1 MYWAYVLD
9 AFAEHSILIIAL
21 ALLVLLL
28 FSRNVTPSSD
38 TRKPPGPWSV
48 PVIGNIFLFGS
59 APHKNVTKLAEQYGR
74 VFSMKLGSREVVIL
88 NDIDTVKE
96 ALLRNGSDFS
106 SRPPLHSFISSSRGD
121 RTVAWPVF
129 GPKYFKNKRA
139 TELAMRAILD
149 NAKHF
154 SKIVLRETHVLI
166 KSFLNSEESHFDPTH
181 LLKLMVCSLQ
191 FSLFFGDKLR
201 DACAKKAQL
210 MMDGSTDFIEN
221 SAVGNSVD
229 FMPWMKVVFKKQVQ
243 KLDKSIAELTDY
255 VRKVYFMIKN
265 DSELNT
271 FEDSPSRRVIT
282 FNEAL
287 YKAVKDK
294 GALNFGNE
302 QFLED
307 TASADSNHFDD
318 ETLINITADCF
329 GGGYE
334 KLSTALRWA
343 VAYLVSHRDVQANL
357 RREIERVKGDS
368 PLSLEDRNKL
378 PLLEAIVLEV
388 LRMSS
393 FLPFALPHCT
403 TRDTSV
409 AGYPLP
415 KGTIVFVNL
424 WACSRDPQ
432 YFDEPYKF
440 NPYRFMDEN
449 KQNVVRSPCF
459 LAFSA
464 GDRKCPGEGFAKS
477 VIFLVIGTLVQHLKL
492 RNGTEDPIEDK
503 FGLTVRPKP
512 YSIHVD
518 AVQ

>member
-1 MYWAYVLD
+1 MHWAY
-9 AFAEHSILIIAL
+9 FADTFTEHSIVIIFL
-21 ALLVLLL
+21 ALVVVLLFL
-28 FSRNVTPSSD
+28 RSTRPSQK
-38 TRKPPGPWSV
+38 RKPPGPWSL

-59 APHKNVTKLAEQYGR
+59 APHKNVTNLAKQYGR
-74 VFSMKLGSREVVIL
+74 VFSMKIGSREVVIL
-88 NDIDTVKE
+88 NDINTVKE
-96 ALLRNGSDFS
+96 ALLKNGTDFS

-129 GPKYFKNKRA
+129 GPKYAKNKRA

-149 NAKHF
+149 NDKYF

-166 KSFLNSEESHFDPTH
+166 KRFLNLEEGRFDPSY
-181 LLKLMVCSLQ
+181 LLKLFACSLQ
-191 FSLFFGDKLR
+191 FCLFFGDKLR
-201 DACAKKAQL
+201 DAYAKKTL
-210 MMDGSTDFIEN
+210 FMMEGSTDFIEN
-221 SAVGNSVD
+221 SAVGNGVD

-243 KLDKSIAELTDY
+243 KLDESVAELTAF
-255 VRKVYFMIKN
+255 VKKIYFMTKS
-265 DSELNT
+265 DSNLNNLEESSSRMATT
-271 FEDSPSRRVIT
+271 FI
-282 FNEAL
+282 EAL
-287 YKAVKDK
+287 GEAVKDRE
-294 GALNFGNE
+294 ALDFGNE
-302 QFLED
+302 HFCEEAVDGL
-307 TASADSNHFDD
+307 SKHFDD

-343 VAYLVSHRDVQANL
+343 VAYLVSHPDVQTELQNELKRA
-357 RREIERVKGDS
+357 KGS
-368 PLSLEDRNKL
+368 SLLTLHDRNSF
-378 PLLEAIVLEV
+378 PLLEATVLEV

-432 YFDEPYKF
+432 YFNEPNAF
-440 NPYRFMDEN
+440 NPYRFMDET

-464 GDRKCPGEGFAKS
+464 GDRKCPGESYAKS
-477 VIFLVIGTLVQHLKL
+477 VMFLVLGTLLQNIKL

-512 YSIHVD
+512 YKIRVE
-518 AVQ
+518 AMQ

>member
-1 MYWAYVLD
+1 MYWAYLAD
-9 AFAEHSILIIAL
+9 TIAEHSVWIIVL
-21 ALLVLLL
+21 ALVVVLLFL
-28 FSRNVTPSSD
+28 RRNRPSD
-38 TRKPPGPWSV
+38 GRKPPGPWSV

-149 NAKHF
+149 NDKHF

-166 KSFLNSEESHFDPTH
+166 KSFLNSEESRFDPTH
-181 LLKLMVCSLQ
+181 LIKLMVCSLQ
-191 FSLFFGDKLR
+191 FCLFFGDKLR
-201 DACAKKAQL
+201 DSCAKKAQL

-221 SAVGNSVD
+221 SAVGNGVD

-243 KLDKSIAELTDY
+243 KLDESVAELTAY
-255 VRKVYFMIKN
+255 VKRVYFMLKN
-265 DSELNT
+265 EAKQDNL
-271 FEDSPSRRVIT
+271 EDSSSRRITT

-287 YKAVKDK
+287 EKAVKDK
-294 GALNFGNE
+294 EALNFGNG
-302 QFLED
+302 QFHED
-307 TASADSNHFDD
+307 RGTDEDPNHFTD

-343 VAYLVSHRDVQANL
+343 VAYLVSNRDVQTEL
-357 RREIERVKGDS
+357 QKELERVKGSS
-368 PLSLEDRNKL
+368 PLSLHDRNKL
-378 PLLEAIVLEV
+378 PLLEATVLEI

-393 FLPFALPHCT
+393 FMPFALPHCT

-415 KGTIVFVNL
+415 KGTIVFINL

-432 YFDEPYKF
+432 YFEEPYKF

-464 GDRKCPGEGFAKS
+464 GDRKCPAESYAKS
-477 VIFLVIGTLVQHLKL
+477 VIFLMLGTLLQNLKL

-512 YSIHVD
+512 YTIHVE
-518 AVQ
+518 AVH

>member
-1 MYWAYVLD
+1 M
-9 AFAEHSILIIAL
+9 
-21 ALLVLLL
+21 
-28 FSRNVTPSSD
+28 
-38 TRKPPGPWSV
+38 
-48 PVIGNIFLFGS
+48 
-59 APHKNVTKLAEQYGR
+59 
-74 VFSMKLGSREVVIL
+74 
-88 NDIDTVKE
+88 
-96 ALLRNGSDFS
+96 
-106 SRPPLHSFISSSRGD
+106 
-121 RTVAWPVF
+121 
-129 GPKYFKNKRA
+129 
-139 TELAMRAILD
+139 
-149 NAKHF
+149 
-154 SKIVLRETHVLI
+154 
-166 KSFLNSEESHFDPTH
+166 
-181 LLKLMVCSLQ
+181 
-191 FSLFFGDKLR
+191 
-201 DACAKKAQL
+201 
-210 MMDGSTDFIEN
+210 
-221 SAVGNSVD
+221 
-229 FMPWMKVVFKKQVQ
+229 
-243 KLDKSIAELTDY
+243 
-255 VRKVYFMIKN
+255 
-265 DSELNT
+265 
-271 FEDSPSRRVIT
+271 
-282 FNEAL
+282 
-287 YKAVKDK
+287 
-294 GALNFGNE
+294 
-302 QFLED
+302 
-307 TASADSNHFDD
+307 
-318 ETLINITADCF
+318 
-329 GGGYE
+329 
-334 KLSTALRWA
+334 
-343 VAYLVSHRDVQANL
+343 QANL

-368 PLSLEDRNKL
+368 PLSLDDRNKL
-378 PLLEAIVLEV
+378 PLLEATVLEV